1 MPFLNCVF
9 LSLVPTAPPRNV
21 SGVVIEFDSS
31 VSSVLLTW
39 EPPPFS
45 DVDGIL
51 IGYTIY
57 YQRIDET
64 NASVLYVN
72 ETEYTLFV
80 ESFEDYNITIAARAS
95 AGEGPKGPSPPLK
108 INSAKGCKFFYIWW

>member
-9 LSLVPTAPPRNV
+9 LSLAPTASPRNV
-21 SGVVIEFDSS
+21 SGVVIEFNSS

-64 NASVLYVN
+64 NPSVLYVN

-80 ESFEDYNITIAARAS
+80 ESFEDYKITIAARTS

-108 INSAKGCKFFYIWW
+108 INSAKGRTFFYIW